1 MRSLVVVEHIMR
13 NVAIWFPKDFVT
25 ASSGLKMNPHNH
37 AIRMAFQEGAMP
49 GDLQKTIDWKRGNVV
64 NREKLGEDEYF
75 HQRYYEV

>member
-1 MRSLVVVEHIMR
+1 MNSR
-13 NVAIWFPKDFVT
+13 NHT
-25 ASSGLKMNPHNH
+25 
-37 AIRMAFQEGAMP
+37 IRMAFQEGAML